1 VGLGTNFAIELAIY
15 NRHWKIIRLLMASC
29 DYIPF
34 RLFFLALCTG
44 PVEDELVSLLCS
56 KRIVADDNVSSSTF
70 ISLLSNVLL
79 RENVAYVILLL
90 GKKSPVSTLHFEP
103 DSHWPEPSGQEN
115 LQIAKMLID
124 RGVILSNHVTQRVKL
139 LTKKES

>member
-44 PVEDELVSLLCS
+44 PVEDELVS
-56 KRIVADDNVSSSTF
+56 
-70 ISLLSNVLL
+70 L